1 MIVIES
7 IRVTKPAKIR
17 QPVSS
22 RIQRQLARLEQL
34 VAGPLLWLGLPL
46 LALMPLLME

>member
-1 MIVIES
+1 MIVIDS
-7 IRVTKPAKIR
+7 IPVAKPGQTR

-22 RIQRQLARLEQL
+22 RIQKQLARLEQL

-46 LALMPLLME
+46 LALVPLLME